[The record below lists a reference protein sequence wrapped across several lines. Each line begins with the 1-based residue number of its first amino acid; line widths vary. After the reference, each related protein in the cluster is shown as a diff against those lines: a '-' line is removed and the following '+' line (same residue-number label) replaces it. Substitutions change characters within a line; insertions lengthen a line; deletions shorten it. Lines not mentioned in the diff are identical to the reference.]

1 MNIPVY
7 IGLTLILFGGAAY
20 MTGQAISATWRPLYQ
35 VVIYA
40 MLLGAANRF
49 MVYALFE
56 GDLLS
61 LSGYLVDTATIL
73 AIALLAFRVT
83 RVKRMVS
90 QYPWLYRRT
99 SLFTWTGISE

>member
-35 VVIYA
+35 VVLYA

>member
-1 MNIPVY
+1 LNIPVY

-20 MTGQAISATWRPLYQ
+20 MTGQAISSTWRPLYQ
-35 VVIYA
+35 VVVYSL
-40 MLLGAANRF
+40 LLGAADRF
-49 MVYALFE
+49 MVFALFE
-56 GDLLS
+56 GDLAS
-61 LSGYLVDTATIL
+61 LSGYLIDTATIL

-99 SLFTWTGISE
+99 SLFSWTEISE

>member
-35 VVIYA
+35 VVLYA

-49 MVYALFE
+49 MVFALFE